1 MNLLLWRHA
10 TTNDPEE
17 GQEAILSS
25 RGRRQAA
32 LVASWLQSKL
42 PADYSVLVSPT
53 LHTQQTAR
61 ALTDEFELCEDVGPA
76 ATPAS
81 ILAAVAWPNQRGTMI
96 VVGHQPTLGRIASFL
111 LFGSEV
117 PVSIKKGALW
127 WIASRDREDRLQNVL
142 RAVITPDL
150 L

>member
-10 TTNDPEE
+10 TTNEPEE
-17 GQEAILSS
+17 GQEPVLSS

-32 LVASWLQSKL
+32 LVAAWLQSKL

-53 LHTQQTAR
+53 LRTQQTAR
-61 ALTDEFELCEDVGPA
+61 ALTDEIELCEEIGPA

-81 ILAAVAWPNQRGTMI
+81 ILAAVSWPDQRGTTI
-96 VVGHQPTLGRIASFL
+96 VVGHQPMLGHVASLL
-111 LFGSEV
+111 LFGAET